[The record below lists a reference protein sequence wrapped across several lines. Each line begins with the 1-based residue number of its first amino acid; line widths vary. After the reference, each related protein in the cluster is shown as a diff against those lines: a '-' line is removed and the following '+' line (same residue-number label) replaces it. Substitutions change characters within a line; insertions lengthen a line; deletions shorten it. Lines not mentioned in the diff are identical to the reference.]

1 MSMLDTFKIMAKLGE
16 AKTRINELKDRLP
29 FMGITE
35 ESPDGLIKVSVSADK
50 VIRRLEINENML
62 LPLAKADLEAKL
74 QETINA
80 AIIKAEQMYKD
91 ELKKNLEEVL
101 PDVPGVDLA
110 GILSKL

>member
-16 AKTRINELKDRLP
+16 AKTKINELKDRLP

-35 ESPDGLIKVSVSADK
+35 ESADGLIKIAVSADR

-62 LPLAKADLEAKL
+62 LPVAKADLEAKL

-80 AIIKAEQMYKD
+80 AIIKADLMYKD
-91 ELKKNLEEVL
+91 ELKKTLEGVL